1 MVEIRGVEP
10 LTFSMPL
17 DDDGRERDGAKR
29 REVDFTGFRVC
40 DSLGSFTLKCAR
52 VVGLL

>member
-29 REVDFTGFRVC
+29 REVVFTGFRVC
-40 DSLGSFTLKCAR
+40 DSLGSITHKVR
-52 VVGLL
+52 VLLFVL